1 MGRSKLSVTISEQ
14 TYKDI
19 KSFAAIKK
27 MKISHLVE
35 EALEEKTRKLKEE
48 ELLHQIKVWAV
59 QRRWTCWKTACR
71 DHPK

>member
-1 MGRSKLSVTISEQ
+1 
-14 TYKDI
+14 
-19 KSFAAIKK
+19 

-48 ELLHQIKVWAV
+48 ELLYQIKVWAV